1 MGRYRVLIK
10 PSARKELLAVSTK
23 KDRQRLVRR
32 IELLG
37 EDPRPAGCQKLAGG
51 GDRYR
56 VRQGQYR
63 IVYEIRDAEL
73 VVLVVKLGH
82 RRDIYRAL

>member
-1 MGRYRVLIK
+1 MGKYRVLIK
-10 PSARKELLAVSTK
+10 PSARKELLAVPTK

-37 EDPRPAGCQKLAGG
+37 EEPRPTGCQKLTGG

-63 IVYEIRDAEL
+63 IVYEIRDTQL
-73 VVLVVKLGH
+73 IVLVVKLGH
-82 RRDIYRAL
+82 RRDVYRAL

>member
-10 PSARKELLAVSTK
+10 PSARKELLAIPTK

-37 EDPRPAGCQKLAGG
+37 EDPRPAGCEKLAGG

-82 RRDIYRAL
+82 RRDVYRAL

>member
-1 MGRYRVLIK
+1 MGKYRVLIK
-10 PSARKELLAVSTK
+10 PSASKELLAIPTK

-37 EDPRPAGCQKLAGG
+37 ADPRPAGCQKLTGG

-56 VRQGQYR
+56 VRQGLYR
-63 IVYEIRDAEL
+63 IIYEIRDTEL

-82 RRDIYRAL
+82 RRDVYRAR

>member
-1 MGRYRVLIK
+1 M
-10 PSARKELLAVSTK
+10 PTK
-23 KDRQRLVRR
+23 KDRQRLIRR

-51 GDRYR
+51 ADRYR

-63 IVYEIRDAEL
+63 IAYEIRDDEL

-82 RRDIYRAL
+82 RRDVYRAL

>member
-10 PSARKELLAVSTK
+10 PSARKELLAVPTK

-37 EDPRPAGCQKLAGG
+37 EDPSPVGCQKLTGG
-51 GDRYR
+51 ADRYR

-63 IVYEIRDAEL
+63 IVYEIRDDEL

-82 RRDIYRAL
+82 RRDVYRAL

>member
-1 MGRYRVLIK
+1 VGKYRVLIK
-10 PSARKELLAVSTK
+10 PSARKELLAVPTK

-32 IELLG
+32 IRLLG

-51 GDRYR
+51 GDRCR

-82 RRDIYRAL
+82 RRDVYRAL

>member
-1 MGRYRVLIK
+1 VGKYRVLIK
-10 PSARKELLAVSTK
+10 PSARKELLAVPTK

-32 IELLG
+32 IELLA

-63 IVYEIRDAEL
+63 IVYEIQDAEL

-82 RRDIYRAL
+82 RRDVYRAL

>member
-1 MGRYRVLIK
+1 VGKYRVLIK
-10 PSARKELLAVSTK
+10 PTAEKELLAVSTK

-32 IELLG
+32 IEQLG

-82 RRDIYRAL
+82 RRDVDRAL

>member
-1 MGRYRVLIK
+1 
-10 PSARKELLAVSTK
+10 
-23 KDRQRLVRR
+23 
-32 IELLG
+32 
-37 EDPRPAGCQKLAGG
+37 
-51 GDRYR
+51 

-82 RRDIYRAL
+82 RRDVYRAL

>member
-1 MGRYRVLIK
+1 VGRYRVLIK

-37 EDPRPAGCQKLAGG
+37 EDSRPAGCQKLAGG

-73 VVLVVKLGH
+73 VVLVVKLGR

>member
-1 MGRYRVLIK
+1 VGRYRVLIK
-10 PSARKELLAVSTK
+10 PSARKELLAIPTK

-37 EDPRPAGCQKLAGG
+37 EDPRPAGCEKLAGG
-51 GDRYR
+51 GDLYR

-63 IVYEIRDAEL
+63 IVYEIQDAEL

-82 RRDIYRAL
+82 RRDVYRAL

>member
-1 MGRYRVLIK
+1 VGRYRVLIK
-10 PSARKELLAVSTK
+10 PSARKELLTVPTK

-32 IELLG
+32 IELIG
-37 EDPRPAGCQKLAGG
+37 EEPRPTGCQKLTGG

-63 IVYEIRDAEL
+63 IVYEIRDTQL
-73 VVLVVKLGH
+73 IVLVVKLGH
-82 RRDIYRAL
+82 RRDVYRAL

>member
-1 MGRYRVLIK
+1 V
-10 PSARKELLAVSTK
+10 PTK

-37 EDPRPAGCQKLAGG
+37 EDPRPAGCQKLTGG
-51 GDRYR
+51 ADRYR

-63 IVYEIRDAEL
+63 IVYEIRDDEL

-82 RRDIYRAL
+82 RRDVYRAL

>member
-1 MGRYRVLIK
+1 VGRYRVLIK
-10 PSARKELLAVSTK
+10 PSARKELLAIPTK

-37 EDPRPAGCQKLAGG
+37 EEPRPAGCQKLTGG
-51 GDRYR
+51 SDRFR

-63 IVYEIRDAEL
+63 IVYEIRDEEL

-82 RRDIYRAL
+82 RRDVYRAL

>member
-10 PSARKELLAVSTK
+10 PSARKELLAIPTK

-37 EDPRPAGCQKLAGG
+37 DNARPAGCQKLAGG
-51 GDRYR
+51 GDPYR

-63 IVYEIRDAEL
+63 IVYGIRDAEL

-82 RRDIYRAL
+82 RGDVYRAL

>member
-1 MGRYRVLIK
+1 MAI
-10 PSARKELLAVSTK
+10 PTK

-32 IELLG
+32 IEMLG
-37 EDPRPAGCQKLAGG
+37 EDPRPAGCQKLTGG

-63 IVYEIRDAEL
+63 IVYEIREAEL
-73 VVLVVKLGH
+73 IILVVKLGQ
-82 RRDIYRAL
+82 RRDIYRAP

>member
-1 MGRYRVLIK
+1 MGKYRVLIK
-10 PSARKELLAVSTK
+10 PSARKELLAIPTK

-37 EDPRPAGCQKLAGG
+37 ADPRPAGCQKLTGG

-56 VRQGQYR
+56 VRQGLYR
-63 IVYEIRDAEL
+63 IIYEIRDTEL

-82 RRDIYRAL
+82 RRDVDRAR

>member
-1 MGRYRVLIK
+1 MGRYRVVIK
-10 PSARKELLAVSTK
+10 PSARKELLAIPTK

-37 EDPRPAGCQKLAGG
+37 EDPRPVGSQKLAGG

-82 RRDIYRAL
+82 RRDVYRAL

>member
-1 MGRYRVLIK
+1 VGRYRVLIK
-10 PSARKELLAVSTK
+10 PSARKELLAVPTK

-37 EDPRPAGCQKLAGG
+37 EDPRPPGCQKLTGG
-51 GDRYR
+51 ADRYR

-63 IVYEIRDAEL
+63 IVYEIRDDEL
-73 VVLVVKLGH
+73 VVLVVKLGN
-82 RRDIYRAL
+82 RRDVYRAL

>member
-1 MGRYRVLIK
+1 MGKYRVLIK
-10 PSARKELLAVSTK
+10 PSARKELLAVPTM
-23 KDRQRLVRR
+23 KDRRRLVRR

-37 EDPRPAGCQKLAGG
+37 DDPRPTGCQKLVGG

-73 VVLVVKLGH
+73 VVLVVKVGH
-82 RRDIYRAL
+82 RRDVYRVL

>member
-10 PSARKELLAVSTK
+10 PSARKELLAVPTK
-23 KDRQRLVRR
+23 KERQRLVRR

-37 EDPRPAGCQKLAGG
+37 AEPRPAGCQKLTGG

-63 IVYEIRDAEL
+63 IVYEIRDDEL
-73 VVLVVKLGH
+73 VVLVIKLGH
-82 RRDIYRAL
+82 RRDVYRAF

>member
-10 PSARKELLAVSTK
+10 PSARKELLAVPTK
-23 KDRQRLVRR
+23 KDRQRLVHR

-37 EDPRPAGCQKLAGG
+37 EDPRPAGCQKLTGG

-56 VRQGQYR
+56 MRQGQYR
-63 IVYEIRDAEL
+63 IVYEIRDEEL
-73 VVLVVKLGH
+73 IVLVVKLG
-82 RRDIYRAL
+82 RRVG

>member
-10 PSARKELLAVSTK
+10 PSARKELLAVPTK

-37 EDPRPAGCQKLAGG
+37 EEPRSAGCQKLTG

-56 VRQGQYR
+56 VRPGQYR
-63 IVYEIRDAEL
+63 IVYEIRDNEL
-73 VVLVVKLGH
+73 VVLVVKLGY
-82 RRDIYRAL
+82 RRDVYRAL

>member
-1 MGRYRVLIK
+1 MGGYRVLIK
-10 PSARKELLAVSTK
+10 PSARKELLAIPTK

-56 VRQGQYR
+56 VRQGQHR

-82 RRDIYRAL
+82 RRDVYRAL

>member
-1 MGRYRVLIK
+1 VGKYRVLIK

-32 IELLG
+32 IEQLG
-37 EDPRPAGCQKLAGG
+37 EDPRPAGCQKPAGG

-63 IVYEIRDAEL
+63 IVYEIRNAEL
-73 VVLVVKLGH
+73 VVLAVKLGH
-82 RRDIYRAL
+82 RRDVCRAL

>member
-1 MGRYRVLIK
+1 VGKYRVLIK

-37 EDPRPAGCQKLAGG
+37 EDPRPGGCQKLAGS

-82 RRDIYRAL
+82 RRDVYRAL

>member
-10 PSARKELLAVSTK
+10 PSARKELLAVPTK
-23 KDRQRLVRR
+23 KERQRLVRR

-37 EDPRPAGCQKLAGG
+37 AEPRPAGCQKLTGG

-63 IVYEIRDAEL
+63 IVYEIRDDEL
-73 VVLVVKLGH
+73 VVLVIKLGH
-82 RRDIYRAL
+82 RRDVYRAL

>member
-10 PSARKELLAVSTK
+10 PSARKELLAVPTK
-23 KDRQRLVRR
+23 KERHRLIRR

-37 EDPRPAGCQKLAGG
+37 AEPRPAGSQKLTGG

-63 IVYEIRDAEL
+63 IVYEIRDDEL
-73 VVLVVKLGH
+73 VVLVIKLGH
-82 RRDIYRAL
+82 RRDVYRAL

>member
-1 MGRYRVLIK
+1 MK
-10 PSARKELLAVSTK
+10 PSARKELLAVPTK

-37 EDPRPAGCQKLAGG
+37 EDPRPAGCQKLTG

-63 IVYEIRDAEL
+63 IVYEIREDEL

-82 RRDIYRAL
+82 RRDVCRAL